1 MNITV
6 LGAGAM
12 GSALAYDLCQR
23 AEVTRVHVCESRPAM
38 LRAFRAGLQHSKLRA
53 YEVDARDEPALDPIV
68 AGSSV
73 IVSCVAPEHAPR
85 LAAYALRAGAH
96 YVDLGAPEEVVR
108 DVLALGPQ
116 AESRQRWVVPNVG
129 FAPGLVNMLAMQAV
143 SSFSH
148 PVSARIRAGDVPTA
162 PREPFN
168 YRLAHSAEKLVEDY
182 THPVAVLRDG
192 EVAYRAPLTGCELV
206 EFGHG
211 FETLEAFYAAGGLG
225 TLAQELRGRLDR
237 LDVKTLRYPG
247 HASQMRFLLDL
258 GLADKTVIDI
268 RTHLTYRD
276 VLVRRLR
283 QRLGGAY
290 EDAVLV
296 RVEVEG
302 TPAEDGADGET
313 SARTLICEMVDHY
326 DAESGLS
333 AMRRCTA
340 FPAAAVT
347 VLLAEGAVPG
357 GGAAPPEQIIPFEP
371 FFDALAERGIEVER
385 RWSEE
390 PVAV

>member
-1 MNITV
+1 MIITV

-12 GSALAYDLCQR
+12 GSALAYDLCHR

-38 LRAFRAGLQHSKLRA
+38 LRAFRAGLQHPKVRA
-53 YEVDARDEPALDPIV
+53 FEVDARDEPALDPIV
-68 AGSSV
+68 AGSAV
-73 IVSCVAPEHAPR
+73 VVSCVAPEHAPR

-108 DVLALGPQ
+108 DVLALAPE
-116 AESRQRWVVPNVG
+116 AEARGRWIVPNVG

-143 SSFSH
+143 SAFSL
-148 PVSARIRAGDVPTA
+148 PVSARIRAGDVPT
-162 PREPFN
+162 EPNEQFN
-168 YRLAHSAEKLVEDY
+168 YRLAHSAEKLIEDY
-182 THPVAVLRDG
+182 THPVAVLLDG
-192 EVAYRAPLTGCELV
+192 EVEYRAPLTGCEAV
-206 EFGHG
+206 DFGHG

-225 TLAQELRGRLDR
+225 TLAHELRGRLDR

-258 GLADKTVIDI
+258 GMADRTVIDI

-283 QRLGGAY
+283 QRLGGDY

-302 TPAEDGADGET
+302 TPADLNADGDPP
-313 SARTLICEMVDHY
+313 ARTLVCEMVDHY
-326 DAESGLS
+326 DSETGLS

-347 VLLAEGAVPG
+347 VLLADGTVPG
-357 GGAAPPEQIIPFEP
+357 GGAAPPEQVIPFEP
-371 FFDALAERGIEVER
+371 FFEALADRGIEVER

-390 PVAV
+390 TVAV